1 MGHGFGELYKLRGII
16 TYRLSPF
23 ELKAFAGIISH
34 GLPNTVRRIAENVL
48 YIVPPLAIGYVTYSE
63 IEKAHHNMMK
73 KNPADYENE
82 K

>member
-48 YIVPPLAIGYVTYSE
+48 YIVPRKLFKWLCNSE
-63 IEKAHHNMMK
+63 I
-73 KNPADYENE
+73 
-82 K
+82 